1 MSLCA
6 YKYLV
11 GFPGKGVHSY
21 RFLDTAIVD
30 YIFSILLAM
39 IITKL
44 TKIPLVLTTIGVL
57 VLGIILHF
65 AFCMKTGT
73 EMWLT
78 G

>member
-1 MSLCA
+1 MSCQ
-6 YKYLV
+6 YKYIFGV
-11 GFPGKGVHSY
+11 PGKGVHSY
-21 RFLDTAIVD
+21 RFLDTAIID
-30 YIFSILLAM
+30 YIVSIMIAM
-39 IITKL
+39 LITKA

-78 G
+78 S